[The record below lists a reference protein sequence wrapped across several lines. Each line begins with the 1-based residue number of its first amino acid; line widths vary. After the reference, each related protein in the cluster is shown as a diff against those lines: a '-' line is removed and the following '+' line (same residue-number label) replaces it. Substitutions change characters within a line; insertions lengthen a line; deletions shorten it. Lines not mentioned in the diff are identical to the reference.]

1 VDAIEPDAQRTGA
14 TLATARKAAGI
25 ELEELAAKTRVPLR
39 HLKAIDVD
47 DHSNLPALPYAI
59 GFVKAYAKA
68 VGLDPDSVA
77 NQFRAET
84 SKTAHVPS
92 VPSLEPLDERR
103 VPSRGL
109 VLASIAIIVAIIA
122 GLSAWGAGM
131 FDPSPRASPA
141 VIAAGPEKL
150 RQADVQADVAPPGD
164 IGVAAT
170 PGAGVAAAGPA
181 APAAAV
187 PPPPASAAG
196 QVVLTATED
205 VWVKIYDRATRT
217 SAKIGILKA
226 GESFAVPAEPPG
238 LLLWTGKAGALAVTV
253 GGRPLPPLGGP
264 VQTIRDVS
272 LAAADLLARSAPPA
286 VAPAAPVVPA
296 ATPAAVPSGY

>member
-1 VDAIEPDAQRTGA
+1 VDATEPDFQRTGV
-14 TLATARKAAGI
+14 TLANARKAAGI
-25 ELEELAAKTRVPLR
+25 ELEELAARTRVPLR

-68 VGLDPDSVA
+68 VGLDPDSIA
-77 NQFRAET
+77 SQFRAET
-84 SKTAHVPS
+84 SKTAHVPT

-103 VPSRGL
+103 LPSRGL
-109 VLASIAIIVAIIA
+109 VLASIAIIVAVIA

-141 VIAAGPEKL
+141 IIAAGPEAL
-150 RQADVQADVAPPGD
+150 RPAAAPPPGD
-164 IGVAAT
+164 IGVAAPAPT
-170 PGAGVAAAGPA
+170 AAATPA
-181 APAAAV
+181 TAAA
-187 PPPPASAAG
+187 PPPATAPG

-205 VWVKIYDRATRT
+205 VWVKIYDRTTRT

-286 VAPAAPVVPA
+286 AAPAAPAVPV
-296 ATPAAVPSGY
+296 ATPAAVPSGL